1 MPTITALERQPRR
14 KDRFNLF
21 LDGEFA
27 LALHGD
33 LAREAGLAPGRQLKS
48 EDLQALAGR
57 ETFQSALDAAY
68 RFLSYRSRSESEVR
82 SRLHRRKVDDTT
94 IGVVIAKLRDQR
106 LIDDEAF
113 AHRWTENRQTHS
125 PRSGRMVQWELRRKG
140 VAQEVA
146 EVAAAEVDDDEAAY
160 QAATRR
166 AGRFRTADYET
177 FQKRL
182 GDFLLRR
189 GFGYGVVRRTVD
201 RLWSERGE

>member
-1 MPTITALERQPRR
+1 MPTVTALEKQPRR
-14 KDRFNLF
+14 RDRFNLF
-21 LDGEFA
+21 VDGEFA
-27 LALHGD
+27 LAVHGD
-33 LAREAGLAPGRQLKS
+33 LAREAALAPGRQLKC

-68 RFLSYRSRSESEVR
+68 RFLSYRARSESEVR
-82 SRLHRRKVDDTT
+82 SRLRRRKVDDTT

-113 AHRWTENRQTHS
+113 AHQWTENRLTHS

-140 VAQEVA
+140 VTQEVA
-146 EVAAAEVDDDEAAY
+146 EVAAAEVDDDDAAY
-160 QAATRR
+160 RAASRR
-166 AGRFRTADYET
+166 ISRLRTADYDT

-189 GFGYGVVRRTVD
+189 GFGYSVTRRTVD
-201 RLWSERGE
+201 RLWAERTT

>member
-14 KDRFNLF
+14 KDRFNLY

-33 LAREAGLAPGRQLKS
+33 LAREAGLAAGRQLKR

-82 SRLHRRKVDDTT
+82 ARLRRRKVDDTT

-113 AHRWTENRQTHS
+113 ALQWTENRQTHS

-146 EVAAAEVDDDEAAY
+146 AVAAAEVDDDQAAY
-160 QAATRR
+160 RAAERR
-166 AGRFRTADYET
+166 VSRLRAADYET

-189 GFGYGVVRRTVD
+189 GFGYGITRRTVD
-201 RLWSERGE
+201 RLWRERGE